1 MSPEHP
7 PNQSGVPRARVR
19 AGRSAGPV
27 REAARLGATLVGLAV
42 SVAVMGCVEVS
53 SSADWVHVG
62 AGNEYSCALN
72 EAGEIA
78 CWGRPGSDAADPPAG
93 TFDALDVGFGT
104 ACVLDADG
112 SVLCWGSEYGD
123 DRTDPPDDPLI
134 QVSAGYHNSC
144 GILEGG
150 DLVCWGSAET
160 SVNDVPTGMVDQV
173 VSAGVYAWALD
184 PEGGLACWGD
194 EKMPIDEGMFPGSYR
209 QVDLRWEYACALDA
223 DAHIECG
230 GGGCGTT
237 VASSTCLRVTTWR
250 YPRGNITPAGSA
262 TTGPL
267 PAGAAR
273 YPRGTPTWFGTGVSA
288 RSPTASSPRSP
299 QDSTTPA
306 ACGTTAT

>member
-230 GGGCGTT
+230 GGG
-237 VASSTCLRVTTWR
+237 LW
-250 YPRGNITPAGSA
+250 
-262 TTGPL
+262 
-267 PAGAAR
+267 
-273 YPRGTPTWFGTGVSA
+273 
-288 RSPTASSPRSP
+288 
-299 QDSTTPA
+299 
-306 ACGTTAT
+306 